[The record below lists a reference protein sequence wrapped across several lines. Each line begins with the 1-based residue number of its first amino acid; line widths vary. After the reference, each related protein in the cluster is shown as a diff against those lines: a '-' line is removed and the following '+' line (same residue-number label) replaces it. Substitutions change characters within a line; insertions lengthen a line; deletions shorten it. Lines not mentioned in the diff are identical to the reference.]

1 MLRRGKWQNPE
12 TVNHVTFLPHYVGF
26 VHKISGLDSTCR

>member
-12 TVNHVTFLPHYVGF
+12 TVNHVTLLPRYVGF
-26 VHKISGLDSTCR
+26 VYEISGLESACR